1 MTNAYSPA
9 IQKILKKNKVAIGG
23 RVVVIKSEEESFG
36 AKPPVFEGLLIP
48 SPDAD
53 TIVIKLDNGYNI
65 GIRFE
70 KGTIIKKSKNHEPKS
85 IIEEEKFEAG
95 SHLKNSTR
103 TFDKSKPTIS
113 ILHTGG
119 TIASRVDYRT
129 GGVVSSFSP
138 EDMLAMF
145 PELTQ
150 IANIRTRIVFSI
162 MSESMRFSNYQILAK
177 EIEKEIKNGVDGVI
191 VAHGTDTMH
200 YTSAALS
207 FMLQNLPVPVILVGA
222 QRSSD
227 RGSTDAAQNLISA
240 AYFISKCDFSGVA
253 ICMHENMNDENCL
266 ILPACKSRKM
276 HTSRRDAFRPINA
289 EAWAR
294 VNYYGKKLE
303 FLKKDYMRKDKKSK
317 IEMKTKME
325 EKVALIKTTTNTDP
339 SLIDFFVE
347 KKYKGLVLEGT
358 GLGHAPDILLN
369 PLKKA
374 IEKGMVVCMASQ
386 TLYGRVNM
394 NVYSPQR
401 DLLNIG
407 VIPCD
412 DMLPETAFI
421 KLAWLLGNFPANKAK
436 ELVRKNLSGEI
447 SERTEID
454 EFLN

>member
-1 MTNAYSPA
+1 MSNSYSL
-9 IQKILKKNKVAIGG
+9 KIEKELKKIKADAGSRI
-23 RVVVIKSEEESFG
+23 VVEKGKDVI
-36 AKPPVFEGLLIP
+36 EGLLMP
-48 SPDAD
+48 SPDAGI
-53 TIVIKLDNGYNI
+53 IVLKLDNGYNV
-65 GIRFE
+65 GIKFE
-70 KGTIIKKSKNHEPKS
+70 KGTIIKKSKTPEPRK
-85 IIEEEKFEAG
+85 IIEEKKFEVG
-95 SHLKNSTR
+95 GHVKTSEQK
-103 TFDKSKPTIS
+103 FDKSKPIIS

-129 GGVVSSFSP
+129 GGVASSFSP

-150 IANIRTRIVFSI
+150 IANIRTRLVFSV

-177 EIEKEIKNGVDGVI
+177 EIAKEIESGVDGVI

-227 RGSTDAAQNLISA
+227 RGSTDAALNLISA
-240 AYFISKCDFSGVA
+240 AYFISNSDFSGVA
-253 ICMHENMNDENCL
+253 ICMHENMNDEDCL

-276 HTSRRDAFRPINA
+276 HTSRRDAFRPVNSLP
-289 EAWAR
+289 WAR
-294 VNYYGKKLE
+294 VNFYGKKIELI
-303 FLKKDYMRKDKKSK
+303 KKDYPRKDKKRK
-317 IEMKTKME
+317 IEMKTGME

-339 SLIDFFVE
+339 SLIDFFIG
-347 KKYKGLVLEGT
+347 KKYKGIILEGT

-369 PLKKA
+369 NLKKA
-374 IEKGMVVCMASQ
+374 TEKGMIICMTSQ

-407 VIPCD
+407 VVPCD

-436 ELVRKNLSGEI
+436 GLVRKNLSGEI
-447 SERTEID
+447 SGRTEVD